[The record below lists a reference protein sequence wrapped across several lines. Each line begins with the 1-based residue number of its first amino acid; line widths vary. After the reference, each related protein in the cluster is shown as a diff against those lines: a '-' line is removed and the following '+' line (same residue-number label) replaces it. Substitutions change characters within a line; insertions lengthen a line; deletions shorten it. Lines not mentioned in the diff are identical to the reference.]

1 MNLARKMN
9 ADKSDERQQQ
19 EERIL
24 AQGIITGMNLAR
36 QMHSAEAN
44 TKKIPLLRFECSG
57 SGRKE
62 VRGMKKKKKAPAAK
76 EQEPVELRPGVLIVL
91 DTRQHFR
98 KLCNLVNRFFTRRD
112 FDGFFEIGI

>member
-44 TKKIPLLRFECSG
+44 TKKSPCCGLSALEAG
-57 SGRKE
+57 E
-62 VRGMKKKKKAPAAK
+62 
-76 EQEPVELRPGVLIVL
+76 
-91 DTRQHFR
+91 
-98 KLCNLVNRFFTRRD
+98 RR
-112 FDGFFEIGI
+112 